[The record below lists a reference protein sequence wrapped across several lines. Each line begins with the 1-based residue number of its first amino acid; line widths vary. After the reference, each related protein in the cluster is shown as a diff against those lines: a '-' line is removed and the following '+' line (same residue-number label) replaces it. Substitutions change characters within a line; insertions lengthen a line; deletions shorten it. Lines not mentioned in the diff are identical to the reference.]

1 MGRRSRTVFRRPA
14 GAGQHAGAALP
25 GDGPGHGAAV
35 RQGSPAADDLAGSA
49 HGIVR
54 RHPRPA
60 ADRSAIRLHGA
71 ARAAQPDR
79 YADQECRGAGGRNR
93 PTDRRRGPAADR
105 HHRGLR
111 FAPAACGH
119 GRGHHGAGHGAA
131 AVRSVFRQHGSDH
144 HGRAGF
150 RHAAHLAGCAV
161 SVPGVHARQAGGNLM
176 PSRLPRTPLAWALT
190 LMLGACSSVP
200 ERPAPDVPESW
211 FHAVREQP
219 ADAEA
224 LADWW
229 QQFDDPALTQLVRR
243 ALENNRDIRLAML
256 RVDTARAQLRQ
267 ARAGLFPTFDLPGSA
282 SRQWIENNN
291 EPNPDSPIGEFVP
304 DDDVITF
311 DSWELALQATWELD
325 IFGSTRARTDS
336 ARQQIRSAQAQAI
349 AAPPAVASN
358 SAQGYV
364 QPRARGGQ
372 RALLVEGIEL
382 AAGLERIA
390 RALFEAGEVTRLDV
404 EASAAERASLEAD
417 LDELDINLAEA
428 RLALDTLLAEPPGST
443 AHQLT
448 TSARV
453 PLAEQAIPAGQ
464 PLDLL
469 RRRPDL
475 IAEAAQLEAAQLQ
488 SLAARRDMFPTL
500 AVQAAVGRS
509 GLALG

>member
-1 MGRRSRTVFRRPA
+1 
-14 GAGQHAGAALP
+14 
-25 GDGPGHGAAV
+25 
-35 RQGSPAADDLAGSA
+35 
-49 HGIVR
+49 
-54 RHPRPA
+54 
-60 ADRSAIRLHGA
+60 
-71 ARAAQPDR
+71 
-79 YADQECRGAGGRNR
+79 
-93 PTDRRRGPAADR
+93 
-105 HHRGLR
+105 
-111 FAPAACGH
+111 
-119 GRGHHGAGHGAA
+119 
-131 AVRSVFRQHGSDH
+131 
-144 HGRAGF
+144 
-150 RHAAHLAGCAV
+150 
-161 SVPGVHARQAGGNLM
+161 M

-325 IFGSTRARTDS
+325 IFGATRARTDS

-349 AAPPAVASN
+349 AARLAVASN
-358 SAQGYV
+358 TAQGYV
-364 QPRARGGQ
+364 QLRALEGQ

-509 GLALG
+509 GLALGDAFSSASNFARLGATFGLPFLDYRRRGAAVELADVEGESAYLGFQQALAEALEEVERSLVRIDGQQRRLTSLRTTLRHRQLAYELAQKSYRLGEANLNEVLDAQRGSLQARQQVLQGRTALATAQVALFVALGGGWEMDPNATQSIGGSGL